1 MERIPFDVA
10 AVSGY
15 TQAVAGIC
23 REFVIG
29 GVGVLSLILWWLSN
43 TSSHGITIRERTI
56 ETFWILTKR
65 QQCCAK
71 LVAIVVPVLRGNV
84 CVLQVKISVCNIDDK
99 PGVCPFFFDLSTLV
113 AGEK

>member
-29 GVGVLSLILWWLSN
+29 GVGVLSLIL
-43 TSSHGITIRERTI
+43 
-56 ETFWILTKR
+56 
-65 QQCCAK
+65 
-71 LVAIVVPVLRGNV
+71 
-84 CVLQVKISVCNIDDK
+84 
-99 PGVCPFFFDLSTLV
+99 
-113 AGEK
+113 